1 MTRVLCFIRPRSPR
15 RLYKLILTSFLL
27 ATYLLAS
34 KLSQNCELKPFS
46 SSAINF
52 TQHNVNQNEMK
63 FIAFFAFVA
72 TLSAAETIVQFYA
85 NNNCFKEAERH
96 SECGVPIIPNLTS
109 ESLSIIKDDSGK
121 GIIIWARPDCTG
133 DRHLPV
139 QGSQCI
145 NFKNFSFAPLCL
157 MIVCWKVSCLIG
169 VLLFILMRLI

>member
-72 TLSAAETIVQFYA
+72 TVSATTVQFNTEPNCSPDTFVGRSYDQCGKSFNMEATAFYA
-85 NNNCFKEAERH
+85 YITQD
-96 SECGVPIIPNLTS
+96 G
-109 ESLSIIKDDSGK
+109 GK
-121 GIIIWARPDCTG
+121 GVDFYADRGCPTGGRSKTVKEDQCFSYSNLAFSPKCFIINC
-133 DRHLPV
+133 
-139 QGSQCI
+139 
-145 NFKNFSFAPLCL
+145 
-157 MIVCWKVSCLIG
+157 
-169 VLLFILMRLI
+169 